1 VETHKHHKHEA
12 PRNLRIAV
20 VTVSSTRNAETDGSG
35 KMLKEII
42 EKNGHSVA
50 GYEVIPDRELDISGT
65 VLRLIEERAD
75 AVIVNGGTG
84 VDPADVTIEALKPL
98 FFKEITGF
106 AQLFAILSYEEIG
119 TAGVNSRA
127 TAGIVN
133 STPVYCIP
141 GSPNACRLAAEKLIM
156 PEIGHT
162 VKHARGV

>member
-98 FFKEITGF
+98 FFKEI
-106 AQLFAILSYEEIG
+106 LSYEEIG

>member
-12 PRNLRIAV
+12 PGNLKIAV
-20 VTVSSTRNAETDGSG
+20 VTVSTTRAAETDGSG
-35 KMLKEII
+35 KLLREII
-42 EKNGHSVA
+42 EKNGHTVA
-50 GYEVIPDRELDISGT
+50 GYDVIPDRENDISGT
-65 VLRLIEERAD
+65 VQTFIEEGAD

-84 VDPADVTIEALKPL
+84 VAPADVTIEALKPL
-98 FFKEITGF
+98 FSKEITGF
-106 AQLFAILSYEEIG
+106 GQLFTILTYEEIG

-133 STPVYCIP
+133 GRPVYCIP

-162 VKHARGV
+162 VKHARGG